1 MINKS
6 ERAALRGLIA
16 GMPPAIDL
24 AAMAEEDALRLVVRL
39 GLKHP
44 MTLPAALKVVAT
56 EMPHGRWREI
66 ERTARALHA
75 MLQKRGGEGTGSA
88 G

>member
-1 MINKS
+1 MTDKS

-16 GMPPAIDL
+16 GMPPALDVPVDHD
-24 AAMAEEDALRLVVRL
+24 AEAVRLVVRL

-75 MLQKRGGEGTGSA
+75 MLQRRDGGP
-88 G
+88 

>member
-1 MINKS
+1 LTDKS

-16 GMPPAIDL
+16 GMPPALDVPVDHD
-24 AAMAEEDALRLVVRL
+24 AEAVRLVVRL

-75 MLQKRGGEGTGSA
+75 MLQRRDGGP
-88 G
+88 